1 MLHLAMRHNNHIPSN
16 IIKQL
21 DEKYEIK
28 DLEAN
33 KNENNKKYLIS
44 QTVI

>member
-1 MLHLAMRHNNHIPSN
+1 MLHLAMRHNNYIPSN

-28 DLEAN
+28 DLGAN
-33 KNENNKKYLIS
+33 KNNKKYLIS